1 MILIA
6 QDAVLIQQVELG
18 SLIINAGEGML
29 L

>member
-18 SLIINAGEGML
+18 SLIINAGEGIL